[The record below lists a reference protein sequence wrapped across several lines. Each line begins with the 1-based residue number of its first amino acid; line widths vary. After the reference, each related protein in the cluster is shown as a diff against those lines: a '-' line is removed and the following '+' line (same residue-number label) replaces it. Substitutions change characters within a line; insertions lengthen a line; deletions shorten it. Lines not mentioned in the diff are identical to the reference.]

1 MAIHDPGSG
10 FFSEGFESGGTR
22 GGGRGRRPG
31 VVGGDDGRRR
41 GPIGAVRGRNGP
53 FSARHGAKIP
63 RIGGDDTIFPC
74 STRAR
79 AFERRSAFPDPAE
92 AAFFAG
98 IFDVFDFLGVFR
110 AFSDP
115 RLSRARRRGA
125 MRPWRDVPCSFRG
138 LKRSR
143 TDRKQAVNALPD
155 YSPFVN
161 SHEKKVFLRAYS
173 RGKIFNPRNGS

>member
-10 FFSEGFESGGTR
+10 FFSEGSESAGTR
-22 GGGRGRRPG
+22 GRGRGRRPG

-41 GPIGAVRGRNGP
+41 GPIGARRGRRGP
-53 FSARHGAKIP
+53 FSARFAAKIP
-63 RIGGDDTIFPC
+63 RVGGDDAIFRPP
-74 STRAR
+74 TRAR
-79 AFERRSAFPDPAE
+79 ALKRRSAFPDPAE

-98 IFDVFDFLGVFR
+98 IFDVCDFFGAFG

-115 RLSRARRRGA
+115 RLSRTRRRGA
-125 MRPWRDVPCSFRG
+125 MRPWRDVPCPFRG

-173 RGKIFNPRNGS
+173 RDKILNPRNGS